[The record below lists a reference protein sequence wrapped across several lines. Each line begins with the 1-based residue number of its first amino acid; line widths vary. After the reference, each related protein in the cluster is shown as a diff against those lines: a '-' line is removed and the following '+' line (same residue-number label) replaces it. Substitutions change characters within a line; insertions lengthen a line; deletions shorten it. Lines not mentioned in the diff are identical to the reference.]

1 METLNLDFVDGH
13 RPWSGVRMIETRN
26 WYQQPCAVSD
36 KIICCWQLLHTG
48 ELFQEQAR
56 AQAQAK
62 AEAKQALCRERMRM
76 WLEDLVQQRIDKEDH
91 ERDVEWLREN
101 CD

>member
-13 RPWSGVRMIETRN
+13 RPWSGVRMSNGR
-26 WYQQPCAVSD
+26 WPCY
-36 KIICCWQLLHTG
+36 KPMWILC
-48 ELFQEQAR
+48 QEAKQRKAR

-62 AEAKQALCRERMRM
+62 AQAKQALCRERMRM

-101 CD
+101 CDWQF